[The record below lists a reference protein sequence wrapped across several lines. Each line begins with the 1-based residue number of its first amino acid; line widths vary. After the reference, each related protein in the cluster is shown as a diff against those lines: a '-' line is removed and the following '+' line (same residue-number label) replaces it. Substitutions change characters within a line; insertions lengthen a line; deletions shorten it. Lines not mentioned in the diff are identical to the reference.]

1 MSELLLF
8 IKISLF
14 LPKMFVLRGVKAW
27 IIGLIV
33 LAIIIVILFFILQ
46 LFIFLLPLII
56 IIAIVSYLFRML
68 NKVKKE
74 QPKDYIDIKYKK
86 IK

>member
-1 MSELLLF
+1 M
-8 IKISLF
+8 II
-14 LPKMFVLRGVKAW
+14 VRGVKAW
-27 IIGLIV
+27 IIGLLILAGIIAIIV
-33 LAIIIVILFFILQ
+33 LILQ

-74 QPKDYIDIKYKK
+74 EPQDYINIKYK
-86 IK
+86 IKK